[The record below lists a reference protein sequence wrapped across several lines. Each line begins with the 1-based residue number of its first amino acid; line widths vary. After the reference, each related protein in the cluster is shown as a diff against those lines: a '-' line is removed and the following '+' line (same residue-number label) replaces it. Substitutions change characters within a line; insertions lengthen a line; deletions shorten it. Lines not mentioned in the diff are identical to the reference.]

1 MMSPGVPDA
10 EVLLSQHVRKMPHE
24 NGLAFGQY
32 SAPLQLLHH
41 AVEPVHLF
49 ADLFDEQHRRGVEV
63 GLFGRADR
71 RAEQREVAAREPS
84 AGRAETLSGCA
95 AASMRVQRPK
105 SALRNDSSE
114 TIASGFS
121 SAPKRNLP
129 GIVA

>member
-1 MMSPGVPDA
+1 MRSSRYICSPISSMNSTVGVSKSGCSGVPI
-10 EVLLSQHVRKMPHE
+10 
-24 NGLAFGQY
+24 
-32 SAPLQLLHH
+32 
-41 AVEPVHLF
+41 
-49 ADLFDEQHRRGVEV
+49 
-63 GLFGRADR
+63 
-71 RAEQREVAAREPS
+71 AEQSSERLPPASRP
-84 AGRAETLSGCA
+84 RAVPETLSGCA